1 MLQIGGIIHTYE
13 IVRIFST
20 KVYCKRIEVTI
31 VKHSLDTAIDR
42 FRLACQPYYNIR
54 ESEAHEAPLLF
65 ACELY
70 QQSEAYMVSRKVN
83 LWTANAEEFLYAYRV
98 PRLTAELFIE
108 LKDKAYADGRG
119 KANIGPGHMCTYVTA
134 VFFCEDCT
142 EEAVKRLKK
151 CSLHKT
157 FLFSFHGWLDLRL
170 AIYNEADGNII
181 TNGAGEPTGDFIKK
195 VLQL

>member
-1 MLQIGGIIHTYE
+1 M
-13 IVRIFST
+13 
-20 KVYCKRIEVTI
+20 IEVDSQI
-31 VKHSLDTAIDR
+31 NMIMA
-42 FRLACQPYYNIR
+42 NINDKMR
-54 ESEAHEAPLLF
+54 SITQE
-65 ACELY
+65 C
-70 QQSEAYMVSRKVN
+70 
-83 LWTANAEEFLYAYRV
+83 
-98 PRLTAELFIE
+98 

-142 EEAVKRLKK
+142 EEAVKMLKK